1 MKREPRYYEV
11 SRKQIFLF
19 IFIASLALTAVFNI
33 GIYIGKRRVINA
45 ELKEEQQKIDNIL
58 SEIESINYSINYN
71 HDTEEQIEKKPK
83 TEDLSEK
90 KKTNSELQ
98 KGIDIKDKAKISAE
112 EKSFNET
119 KKYTVKVATFTR
131 QENAENLLNLI
142 KTFGYESW
150 IISDLDKKTF
160 HVIIGKF
167 NSRDLAESFGKE
179 LKNKH
184 EFINGYIIREFKD

>member
-167 NSRDLAESFGKE
+167 DSRDLAESFGKE